1 MKKIGLL
8 CLILALSMMVCSCGL
23 GKSVKSTTTGA
34 LDSKSTE
41 KVTDATTAD
50 ASVATTGETVPD
62 TTLAP
67 AAVQINAT
75 LPDGWTKLE
84 GSPYPVSY
92 SKVTATFMATQETS
106 FPTTDL
112 DKDVDLAKGI
122 VSDTF
127 DNVVYIG
134 DVKSLTIDG
143 NDARQFTFTCDAFGI
158 SMEYEYNY
166 VKVGDSLYSVI
177 FADFA
182 YSFPNLT
189 ADFDAI
195 RSSVTFG

>member
-23 GKSVKSTTTGA
+23 GKSVKSTTTDDTTA
-34 LDSKSTE
+34 ASTE

-67 AAVQINAT
+67 TAVQINAT
-75 LPDGWTKLE
+75 LPDGWTKVE
-84 GSPYPVSY
+84 GSSLPVQY
-92 SKVTATFMATQETS
+92 SKVTASFMAMQETS

-122 VSDTF
+122 FSSTF

-134 DVKSLTIDG
+134 EVKTLTIDG
-143 NDARQFTFTCDAFGI
+143 NDARQFVFTCDAYGI
-158 SMEYEYNY
+158 TMEYEYNY

-177 FADFA
+177 FADLA
-182 YSFPNLT
+182 DTFPNLT